1 MADRNLALGG
11 AELSSDGIVRES
23 AIVVGLPAVGAGEA
37 AAEVKRK
44 RGRPA
49 RGGQVKA
56 APPSKKQKEDEDV
69 CFICFDGGSLVLC
82 DRRSCPKA
90 YHPACIKRDE
100 SFFKSKAKWYCG
112 WHICSVCQKAAH
124 YMCYTCTYSLCK
136 GCTKD
141 AEYLCVRGDKGFC
154 TTCMRTIMWIEKREE
169 GNKELAHVDFDDK
182 GSWEYLFK
190 VYWLYLKEKLSL
202 NLAEL
207 SHAKN
212 PWKEPSTM
220 IYQGLVPAVHGGTN
234 NVKNSTVDRSC
245 EQLELNNSMT
255 RKCNESLKRHN
266 EDTLIMETPAN
277 SGKSLMDST
286 DWATKEL
293 LDFVAHM
300 KNGDTSVMS
309 QFDVQ
314 ELLLEYIKRNNLRDP
329 QLKSHILC
337 DSRLKLLF
345 DKPRVGHFEMLKL
358 LEFHFLVKQEALKDV
373 FIQGGVVD
381 VKDIH
386 ELAQN
391 NLDNLTGKDKK
402 RKTRKKGEEL
412 APQTN
417 PNEYA
422 AIDVHNI
429 NMVYLRR
436 SLMENLIEDKENF
449 RDKVVGSVVRIRISG
464 GEQKN
469 DLYRLVQVVGAIK
482 VSVPYKISNKTTD
495 VMLEVLNLD
504 KKEVVSMAAISNQD
518 FSEDECRRLRQSI
531 KCGLVKRFI
540 VGEIQEKALA
550 LQSARLNDWL
560 ETETL
565 RLNHLR
571 DRASENGRKRELRE
585 CVEKLELLKTPEE
598 HQRRLH
604 KIPDVHLDPNMDP
617 DYESEEE
624 AEQLDS
630 QKQAQYVKPRYSG
643 KREGGNPVSLRK
655 NVNIA
660 DTGSRACNVS
670 TPPSE
675 QRDVSAGSYPNI
687 EESAAEAL
695 QRLREGRDAC
705 RSNSWERLRNEVS
718 SLGLGIGGLNNQA
731 VGISTIASRALTPPF
746 SVGNTP
752 SAYSNET
759 KLWHYIDPNGKIQG
773 PFCMLQLQKWSTT
786 GYFPPDMRIW
796 AGDRQDNS
804 ILLTDALKGLFHNVV
819 PLPNNISPK
828 SQEVGV
834 SPDSK
839 LHKSDVVWTDNA
851 STSRDGKQSDGDWHG
866 NIARIHCT
874 SKSELSRNDGWDSQP
889 SVWTAPVVSCIKE
902 EPLVSCSKEPDSFM
916 GNSSCYKQR
925 QVQSPPSSIT
935 LVGGENMTHSGDRMN
950 HEVKGCKSE
959 PDNEYQSSSGATVSK
974 SSGEHIRDD
983 HSNSRCLSGQ
993 SSGDNRRN
1001 SPADFSSN
1009 TWKLNSVPSLTN
1021 LNVAPEQ
1028 NGKSNVTDV
1037 HSPSRK
1043 TNSEKYKG
1051 DTNENK
1057 ESISSTVHIKDS
1069 RFPDLP
1075 SPTPKA
1081 GIDYQIGLADETRQ
1095 ALSLNLPYQD
1105 SCPNWSNTS
1114 SVVVGELQLVDISDD
1129 WGGYSPTPVKHSVD
1143 EWDPS
1148 LISLPIKPAQGL
1160 CDHVATATSRG
1171 GELDFFSTSH
1181 PASHLSC
1188 WQTDVREQ
1196 IEFSTLAEESVS
1208 DLLAQVDAMEAQ
1220 CDLPSP
1226 TSTMKCG
1233 VMSEAFCKQTD
1244 AVVQKS
1250 SPP

>member
-1 MADRNLALGG
+1 MEDRNL
-11 AELSSDGIVRES
+11 AELSSDGVARES
-23 AIVVGLPAVGAGEA
+23 EIVVGLPAVGVGEA
-37 AAEVKRK
+37 VAEMKRK

-49 RGGQVKA
+49 RSGQIKA

-141 AEYLCVRGDKGFC
+141 AEYFCVRGDKGFC
-154 TTCMRTIMWIEKREE
+154 TTCMRTIMWIEKKEE

-207 SHAKN
+207 SQAKN
-212 PWKEPSTM
+212 PWKEPTTM
-220 IYQGLVPAVHGGTN
+220 LYQGIVPAVHGSTN
-234 NVKNSTVDRSC
+234 NVKNSTSDRSC
-245 EQLELNNSMT
+245 EQIELNSSMT
-255 RKCNESLKRHN
+255 RKCNESLKRYN
-266 EDTLIMETPAN
+266 GDALIMETPAN
-277 SGKSLMDST
+277 SGKSLMGST

-300 KNGDTSVMS
+300 KNGDTSVLS

-358 LEFHFLVKQEALKDV
+358 LEFHFLVKQEAPKDV
-373 FIQGGVVD
+373 FIKGGVVD
-381 VKDIH
+381 VNEIH
-386 ELAQN
+386 ELAHKN
-391 NLDNLTGKDKK
+391 SDNLMGKDKK
-402 RKTRKKGEEL
+402 RKTRKKSEEL

-429 NMVYLRR
+429 NMIYLRR

-469 DLYRLVQVVGAIK
+469 DMYRLVQVIGAIK

-504 KKEVVSMAAISNQD
+504 KKEVVSIAAISNQD

-550 LQSARLNDWL
+550 LQSVRLNDWL

-565 RLNHLR
+565 RLKHLR

-598 HQRRLH
+598 HQRRLR

-624 AEQLDS
+624 AEQLDH

-643 KREGGNPVSLRK
+643 KREGGKPVSLRK

-660 DTGSRACNVS
+660 DIGSRPCNVS
-670 TPPSE
+670 ALPSE
-675 QRDVSAGSYPNI
+675 QRDMSAGSYPNI

-695 QRLREGRDAC
+695 QRLREGGDAC
-705 RSNSWERLRNEVS
+705 RSNSWERPRNEVS
-718 SLGLGIGGLNNQA
+718 SLGLGIGGLNGQA
-731 VGISTIASRALTPPF
+731 VGISTIASRASTPPF
-746 SVGNTP
+746 PVGNTP

-759 KLWHYIDPNGKIQG
+759 KLWHYIDPNGKVQG

-819 PLPNNISPK
+819 PLPNNISLK

-839 LHKSDVVWTDNA
+839 LHNSDVLWNENA
-851 STSRDGKQSDGDWHG
+851 SASRDGKQSDGNWHG
-866 NIARIHCT
+866 NGNTAKIHCT
-874 SKSELSRNDGWDSQP
+874 SKSELSRNDGWDSQS

-902 EPLVSCSKEPDSFM
+902 EPLESCSKETDSFM
-916 GNSSCYKQR
+916 GNSSCYKQH
-925 QVQSPPSSIT
+925 QVQSQASSIT
-935 LVGGENMTHSGDRMN
+935 LVGRENMTHSGDRMS
-950 HEVKGCKSE
+950 HEVKVCKLE
-959 PDNEYQSSSGATVSK
+959 PDNENQSSSGATVSK
-974 SSGEHIRDD
+974 SSGEHIRDY
-983 HSNSRCLSGQ
+983 SINSRCLSGQ
-993 SSGDNRRN
+993 SPGDNRTN
-1001 SPADFSSN
+1001 SPADFSSK
-1009 TWKLNSVPSLTN
+1009 TLKLNSVPSPTN

-1028 NGKSNVTDV
+1028 NGKLNVTDLL
-1037 HSPSRK
+1037 SLSRK
-1043 TNSEKYKG
+1043 TDSENNKG
-1051 DTNENK
+1051 DTDENK
-1057 ESISSTVHIKDS
+1057 DSVSSTVHIKDS
-1069 RFPDLP
+1069 SFPDLP

-1081 GIDYQIGLADETRQ
+1081 GIDYQVGLADETRQ
-1095 ALSLNLPYQD
+1095 AVSLNLPRQD
-1105 SCPNWSNTS
+1105 TCPNWSNTS
-1114 SVVVGELQLVDISDD
+1114 NVVVGELQLADISDD
-1129 WGGYSPTPVKHSVD
+1129 WGGYSPTPGKHSVG
-1143 EWDPS
+1143 EWDPNC
-1148 LISLPIKPAQGL
+1148 ISLPIKPAQGL
-1160 CDHVATATSRG
+1160 CDHVGTTTSRG
-1171 GELDFFSTSH
+1171 VELDFFPTSH
-1181 PASHLSC
+1181 PAAHLVS
-1188 WQTDVREQ
+1188 WQTDVTEQ

-1208 DLLAQVDAMEAQ
+1208 DLLAQVDAMESQ

-1233 VMSEAFCKQTD
+1233 FNSEACCTSTD
-1244 AVVQKS
+1244 DFLQNR
-1250 SPP
+1250 PW

>member
-1 MADRNLALGG
+1 MADRNLAQGG
-11 AELSSDGIVRES
+11 AELSSDGREQEFQP
-23 AIVVGLPAVGAGEA
+23 IVVGLAAVGVGEA
-37 AAEVKRK
+37 VAEVKRK

-49 RGGQVKA
+49 RSGQVKA

-141 AEYLCVRGDKGFC
+141 AAYLCVRGDKGFC
-154 TTCMRTIMWIEKREE
+154 TTCMRTIMWIEKKEE

-207 SHAKN
+207 SQAKN

-220 IYQGLVPAVHGGTN
+220 IYQGLVPAVNGGTN
-234 NVKNSTVDRSC
+234 NVKNSPSDRSF
-245 EQLELNNSMT
+245 EHLELNSSMT
-255 RKCNESLKRHN
+255 RKCKEPVKRCNE
-266 EDTLIMETPAN
+266 ETLIIETPAN
-277 SGKSLMDST
+277 SGKSLMGST

-300 KNGDTSVMS
+300 KNGDTSVLS

-358 LEFHFLVKQEALKDV
+358 LEFHFLIKQEAPKDV

-381 VKDIH
+381 VNEIH

-391 NLDNLTGKDKK
+391 NVDKLMGKDKK

-412 APQTN
+412 PPQTN

-429 NMVYLRR
+429 NMIYLRR

-469 DLYRLVQVVGAIK
+469 DLYRLVQVVGVTK
-482 VSVPYKISNKTTD
+482 VSVPYKISNKMTD
-495 VMLEVLNLD
+495 VMLEVSNLD
-504 KKEVVSMAAISNQD
+504 KKEVVSIAAISNQD

-550 LQSARLNDWL
+550 LQSVRLNDWL

-617 DYESEEE
+617 DHESDEE

-630 QKQAQYVKPRYSG
+630 QKRAQNARPRYSG
-643 KREGGNPVSLRK
+643 KTEGGKPVSLRK
-655 NVNIA
+655 NVGIA
-660 DTGSRACNVS
+660 DTGSRACNVP

-675 QRDVSAGSYPNI
+675 QRDMSTGSYPNI

-695 QRLREGRDAC
+695 QRLSEGIDAC
-705 RSNSWERLRNEVS
+705 RSNSWERPRNEVS
-718 SLGLGIGGLNNQA
+718 CLGLGTDGLNNQA
-731 VGISTIASRALTPPF
+731 VGISTIASRTLTPPS

-819 PLPNNISPK
+819 PLPNNISAK

-839 LHKSDVVWTDNA
+839 LHKSDVVWIENA
-851 STSRDGKQSDGDWHG
+851 STSRDGKQSDGNWHG
-866 NIARIHCT
+866 NIARTNCT
-874 SKSELSRNDGWDSQP
+874 SESELSRNDGWDSQS
-889 SVWTAPVVSCIKE
+889 SVWTAPVVSCVKE
-902 EPLVSCSKEPDSFM
+902 EPLVSCSKEPDSIM
-916 GNSSCYKQR
+916 GVSSCYKQPP
-925 QVQSPPSSIT
+925 VHSPPSSIT
-935 LVGGENMTHSGDRMN
+935 VVGGENMTHSGDRMN
-950 HEVKGCKSE
+950 HEVKGCKLE
-959 PDNEYQSSSGATVSK
+959 PEIENQSSSGATVSK
-974 SSGEHIRDD
+974 SYGEHIRDD

-1001 SPADFSSN
+1001 SPTDSSSN
-1009 TWKLNSVPSLTN
+1009 IIKLNSMPPLTN

-1028 NGKSNVTDV
+1028 NGTSNVTDV

-1069 RFPDLP
+1069 CFPDLP

-1095 ALSLNLPYQD
+1095 AASLDLPYQD
-1105 SCPNWSNTS
+1105 SCPNWGNTS
-1114 SVVVGELQLVDISDD
+1114 NVVVGELQLDDISDD

-1148 LISLPIKPAQGL
+1148 ISFPIKPAQGL

-1171 GELDFFSTSH
+1171 GELDFFPTSH
-1181 PASHLSC
+1181 PASCLSS
-1188 WQTDVREQ
+1188 WQMDVGEQ

-1208 DLLAQVDAMEAQ
+1208 DLLAQVDAMESQ

-1233 VMSEAFCKQTD
+1233 MNSEACFKQTD